1 MSMSKKSK
9 WPLASLAA
17 GVAVAVIGFSML
29 ARPVRADPPAAG
41 PVVIGI
47 ANPQTIAESIKEY
60 KDLIGVMDTQQKN
73 IAATAQDKQNAVNAL
88 KQALTYLKPDT
99 EQYAEEQD
107 KLLKAAI
114 EYDAWTKETQLDF
127 QRTQKTKIK
136 QLFGEIQDAI
146 AQVAQKEGINLV
158 IADQR
163 PQIPENLDNI
173 DVNQLQAAI
182 SARTILY
189 SDQTHDISGKVITYM
204 DSNYHPK

>member
-1 MSMSKKSK
+1 MSKKSK

-17 GVAVAVIGFSML
+17 GVAVAAIGFSML
-29 ARPVRADPPAAG
+29 VRPVRAADPPTLG

-60 KDLIGVMDTQQKN
+60 KDLIGMMDTQQKN
-73 IAATAQDKQNAVNAL
+73 ITATAQDKQNYVNGL
-88 KQALTYLKPDT
+88 KQAMTFLKPDT
-99 EQYAEEQD
+99 QQYTEAQD

-127 QRTQKTKIK
+127 DRTRKTKIA
-136 QLFGEIQDAI
+136 QLFTEIQDAV
-146 AQVAQKEGINLV
+146 AQVAQKEGVNLV

-163 PQIPENLDNI
+163 PQIPQNLDNI

-182 SARTILY
+182 SARTVLY
-189 SDQTHDISGKVITYM
+189 SDQSHDITGKVIIYM